1 MPVLATAALASAG
14 TLAAFLAVWLRQMKT
29 LNAGVIDPV
38 WAASLG
44 VTAVLAAA
52 LGTGAPVNR
61 AFVGVAGGLWGARL
75 AAHLW
80 QRQHGKPEDARYR
93 QLRIAWGAHASRRML
108 GFFLLQAVV
117 CALLS
122 VAFLVPAYQPT
133 PAGGLRLAGA
143 AAVWLVAL
151 AGERAA
157 DRQLRRFIAVSG
169 GSRAVCQAG
178 LWRYSRHPNYFF
190 ECLHW
195 VAYPVLALDP
205 HWGALTLAPPLLM
218 AWLLLKV
225 SGIPVLEAHLAATR
239 PAYRGYMRTTS
250 ALIPW
255 PPRRPAPDPD

>member
-14 TLAAFLAVWLRQMKT
+14 TLAAFIAVWLRQMKT

-44 VTAVLAAA
+44 ATAVLAAA

-61 AFVGVAGGLWGARL
+61 VFVGIAGGLWGARL
-75 AAHLW
+75 AIHLW

-93 QLRIAWGAHASRRML
+93 QLRIAWGANASRRML
-108 GFFLLQAVV
+108 GFFLLQAAV

-122 VAFLVPAYQPT
+122 VAFLVPAYQPA
-133 PAGGLRLAGA
+133 PAGGIRLACA

-157 DRQLRRFIAVSG
+157 DRQLHRFAAASG
-169 GSRAVCQAG
+169 GSRAVCRAG

-195 VAYPVLALDP
+195 AAYPVLALDL

-218 AWLLLKV
+218 VWLLLKV

-239 PAYRGYMRTTS
+239 PAYRDYMRTTS

-255 PPRRPAPDPD
+255 PPRRAAPGPD